1 MTQSRDSLG
10 QKFELPIYT
19 KDEKKMFAS
28 HTFYEIARNYF
39 GSLAMEIDGE
49 TVPFFGKKPASPYNF
64 H

>member
-1 MTQSRDSLG
+1 
-10 QKFELPIYT
+10 LPIYT